1 MKKIKESRN
10 SKLELY
16 LLDCYEDKFVKVG
29 GENTVYLIY
38 FSMMYNFKYID
49 MWDVDLFLTCVLV
62 LQVLMVLH

>member
-1 MKKIKESRN
+1 MKKIKEPKN
-10 SKLELY
+10 PKLELY
-16 LLDCYEDKFVKVG
+16 LLDCSEHKFVKVG

-62 LQVLMVLH
+62 LQLLTVLH